1 MSLRRW
7 FSVLSVVL
15 VSGSIAL
22 AAPKKADK
30 KKAPPTPVAPAKD
43 DAGSAA
49 AAPAAAGSG
58 AGSAVEMQEDA
69 PPSDMN
75 GTDENP
81 DAPHDVSNQTPVV
94 AAPVAKKP
102 LGYPIEE
109 VLRPITLP
117 ANMSEVFIGARTDV
131 SPISATALLH
141 ARYGITS
148 RVQLGLSYVIGGI
161 YDDPATTSTAKG
173 FHPGKA
179 VGVDVTVLLQNWL
192 AVRIGVPVYV
202 DPVAVGLQIGAPIK
216 FTFGDKFSL
225 GGFDDLLNIKISKF
239 APSFFSEQEN
249 ATNASFQTNNTATP
263 NGHLRFSGYAI
274 YQQTSQLAIIG
285 RVGVDSVIGSSSS
298 SGAGTAT
305 TGGNTTFL
313 RGGIQYSPRKYVDV
327 GGSVGFDDLSQGG
340 SFAPEAYLALRI

>member
-7 FSVLSVVL
+7 VSVLSIVI
-15 VSGSIAL
+15 VSGSFAL

-43 DAGSAA
+43 DAGS
-49 AAPAAAGSG
+49 AAAGSG

-81 DAPHDVSNQTPVV
+81 DAPKDVSNQHAVV
-94 AAPVAKKP
+94 TAPVASKVT
-102 LGYPIEE
+102 GYPIEE
-109 VLRPITLP
+109 ALRPITLP
-117 ANMSEVFIGARTDV
+117 ANMSEVSIGVHADV
-131 SPISATALLH
+131 SPLSSTGLLH

-161 YDDPATTSTAKG
+161 YDDPATTSSAKA

-192 AVRIGVPVYV
+192 AIRVGVPVYV

-216 FTFGDKFSL
+216 LTFDDKFAL

-249 ATNASFQTNNTATP
+249 AVNANGQTNGTIEP
-263 NGHLRFSGYAI
+263 NGHLRFSIFGI
-274 YQQTSQLAIIG
+274 YQHTPQLAIIARAG
-285 RVGVDSVIGSSSS
+285 IDSVLGSASS

-305 TGGNTTFL
+305 TSGNSTFL

-327 GGSVGFDDLSQGG
+327 GGSLGFDDLAHSGT
-340 SFAPEAYLALRI
+340 FAPEAYLALRI